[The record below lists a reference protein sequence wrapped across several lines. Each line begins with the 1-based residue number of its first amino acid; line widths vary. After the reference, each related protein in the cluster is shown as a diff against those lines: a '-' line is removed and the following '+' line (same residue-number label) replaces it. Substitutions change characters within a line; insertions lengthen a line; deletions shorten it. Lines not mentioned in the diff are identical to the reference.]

1 MFYPGRPAVRFACRI
16 FFENN
21 PAKCTE
27 CEGFSVYLQWNFR
40 YNAVVGTRRE
50 VRSGFF
56 YIYTRRKAGRHN
68 FQTLKFRKN
77 MAKKVI
83 FADNILRAK
92 GISKRNF
99 DTSELNG
106 LVEDFFMTHEANAR
120 FMIVSVRFA
129 DEEGMP
135 DSGIENHLDS
145 SFYQWNI
152 RDVDPEDLR
161 LFEQDIRDKN
171 KDYNL
176 PMIIIDEPFIKN
188 VASYLRSI
196 CGFTVKRSKDVRPE
210 AYVVSLPL

>member
-1 MFYPGRPAVRFACRI
+1 
-16 FFENN
+16 
-21 PAKCTE
+21 
-27 CEGFSVYLQWNFR
+27 
-40 YNAVVGTRRE
+40 
-50 VRSGFF
+50 
-56 YIYTRRKAGRHN
+56 
-68 FQTLKFRKN
+68 

-120 FMIVSVRFA
+120 FIIVSVRFA
-129 DEEGMP
+129 DKEGMP

-145 SFYQWNI
+145 SFLRWNT
-152 RDVDPEDLR
+152 RDLPPEDLQFFKND
-161 LFEQDIRDKN
+161 FEDKDRDC
-171 KDYNL
+171 NL

-196 CGFTVKRSKDVRPE
+196 CGFTVKRSKGVRPE